1 MRRGTAFPRAATRR
15 RAATCAAAT
24 RGEPVDLVRRRGRH
38 RDVRRAT
45 STLCRLLERIWQAL
59 FHLAALATEEEGE
72 QGCAAGSSGLAPLLG
87 RRSVR
92 WAQLSKA
99 ADGFGA
105 AAREAAV
112 AEAWALEELQQLAG
126 GARDAARLLPKW
138 AAAEREGL
146 RAHLSSPL
154 CRKPP
159 AGLCPRVD
167 GAGRALTLRVR
178 GLSRR
183 AAGATAGR
191 GAVDDGAMLK
201 ELQALATA
209 ATAVRRRVA
218 QLDAAQRARLDGL
231 LRDRQPLLPT
241 GAAQI
246 GSGGPSPAGLA
257 KRLGALAAE
266 VRH

>member
-1 MRRGTAFPRAATRR
+1 M
-15 RAATCAAAT
+15 
-24 RGEPVDLVRRRGRH
+24 RRRGRH

-45 STLCRLLERIWQAL
+45 STPCRLLERIWQAL

-72 QGCAAGSSGLAPLLG
+72 HGCAADSSGLAPLLG

-167 GAGRALTLRVR
+167 GAGRALTLKVR

-209 ATAVRRRVA
+209 ATAARRRVA